1 MSLYKNVYLIGS
13 GRTAGDCLKV
23 LHQYRKDVEYICVE
37 EEKFGFLTKLCQRL
51 SIPCIHTGKEGIR
64 EFLLS
69 MQEPSLIISAHNG
82 YVFPKEVVEK
92 ENLKIINMHIA
103 LLPKYRGMNAPTWEI
118 FHQEEYAGTTW
129 HEVSPKI
136 DNGGIIVQGR
146 FPIGPHDTAMT
157 VLRKSF
163 ELGVELL
170 KEHAEAFLS
179 NEYHVTIPTEK
190 TKLYLGKDKP
200 NNGYMDEGWDIEK
213 KYAFLRSMD
222 YKGTNLMPYPKVHIN
237 GKIYEIQSYKL
248 SKETEEKVIHM
259 PEHNYSKKYSGGGY
273 CLICELQEAVEP
285 AGWSPKSTP

>member
-1 MSLYKNVYLIGS
+1 MSPYKNVYLIGS

-23 LHQYRKDVEYICVE
+23 IHQYRNDVEYICVE
-37 EEKFGFLTKLCQRL
+37 EEKFSFLSKLCQRL
-51 SIPCIHTGKEGIR
+51 SIPYVHTGKEGIKN
-64 EFLLS
+64 FLLNI
-69 MQEPSLIISAHNG
+69 QEPSLIISAHNS
-82 YVFPKEVVEK
+82 YLFPKEAVAK

-136 DNGGIIVQGR
+136 DSGGIIVQRR

-163 ELGVELL
+163 ELGAELL
-170 KEHAEAFLS
+170 KEHAKAFLS
-179 NEYHVTIPTEK
+179 NDYQVTVPTEK

-200 NNGYMDEGWDIEK
+200 NNGYLDEAWDIAK

-222 YKGTNLMPYPKVHIN
+222 YKGTNLMPYPKVQISE
-237 GKIYEIQSYKL
+237 KIYEIQNYKL
-248 SKETEEKVIHM
+248 INETEEKVIHM
-259 PEHNYSKKYSGGGY
+259 PEHNYSKKYSGGGGT
-273 CLICELQEAVEP
+273 A
-285 AGWSPKSTP
+285 